1 MSDRHHMVLLAVLCL
16 LPCSALVAQTM
27 EMPKPDPTLP
37 SGNDLMVSWLRMMGA
52 FIIVLA
58 IFFGGVTLFKKYGN
72 ILQHTSK
79 QGLLQVLEVKRLDQK
94 NALHL
99 IECQGEHFL
108 VTSGQGGSPGIMPL
122 KRKASN
128 DTMAPVEPSV
138 DFQGAISRAMQGE
151 G

>member
-99 IECQGEHFL
+99 IVCQGEHFL
-108 VTSGQGGSPGIMPL
+108 VTSGQGGAPGIL
-122 KRKASN
+122 RLNTRATHDSI
-128 DTMAPVEPSV
+128 APDNTST